1 MVVTNMSVK
10 PNITGNGTQTG
21 TIAKKEFA
29 PSARVSVGHVIVNGR
44 HLPNCEY
51 SFGKTKKTDF
61 EGGELVLDINT
72 PHAKVY
78 VNVEAA
84 YPGAK
89 MVSAYGNDV
98 PAKTAKDEVFVEK
111 FMLNDSVVFLRPA
124 DKAIVET
131 ARKVIE
137 EQAKELA
144 LENKPVIKAEKPKP
158 KSISEDSVALF
169 AHYLG

>member
-1 MVVTNMSVK
+1 
-10 PNITGNGTQTG
+10 
-21 TIAKKEFA
+21 
-29 PSARVSVGHVIVNGR
+29 
-44 HLPNCEY
+44 
-51 SFGKTKKTDF
+51 
-61 EGGELVLDINT
+61 
-72 PHAKVY
+72 
-78 VNVEAA
+78 
-84 YPGAK
+84 
-89 MVSAYGNDV
+89 
-98 PAKTAKDEVFVEK
+98 
-111 FMLNDSVVFLRPA
+111 MLNDSVVFLRPA